1 MNIRNISLAF
11 ASILV
16 LGTAGIGQASA
27 ADGADVRVTA
37 AVLNNCKIIETQDI
51 NFGSLDPANATDVD
65 GDGAVVLKCTKGVD
79 YALSADM
86 GRNENG
92 GKRRM
97 KADSSDSFLTYS
109 LAQDAFAG
117 VGEGFSNPITVAL
130 AASVAGNDY
139 RDLPADAYAD
149 TLRFTVTP

>member
-1 MNIRNISLAF
+1 MNIRHIAIASLFVFGA
-11 ASILV
+11 
-16 LGTAGIGQASA
+16 AGATIGQAFA
-27 ADGADVRVTA
+27 ADNADVQVTA
-37 AVLNNCKIIETQDI
+37 AVLNNCKIIDTQDI
-51 NFGSLDPANATDVD
+51 NFGSLDPANAIDVD

-86 GRNENG
+86 GRNEDAG
-92 GKRRM
+92 QRRM
-97 KADSSDSFLTYS
+97 KAGASDEFLTYT

-117 VGEGFSNPITVAL
+117 TGQGFSTPITVAL

-139 RDLPADAYAD
+139 RDLPADSYAD

>member
-1 MNIRNISLAF
+1 MNIRKIAF
-11 ASILV
+11 ASLFVSIAV
-16 LGTAGIGQASA
+16 AGQAMA

-37 AVLNNCKIIETQDI
+37 AVINNCKIIETQDI

-65 GDGAVVLKCTKGVD
+65 AQGAVVLKCTKGVD

-86 GRNENG
+86 GRNEDG

-97 KADSSDSFLTYS
+97 KADGSNDFLAYALGQDSF
-109 LAQDAFAG
+109 AG
-117 VGEGFSNPITVAL
+117 TGQGFSNPITVAL
-130 AASVAGNDY
+130 AASIAGNDY